1 MALEKDKLTIDIEL
15 ESGDANKAIEK
26 LAESL
31 KGLSKSTDKATDST
45 DDYNDSLEENQKEVK
60 GAKKESKKYSDT
72 LLNTAASITAV
83 NQALEIGRKVYGA
96 IKGVVDSTTEAF
108 AVQEKAELDLA
119 NALKLNGQFTRA
131 AFKDFKDFASELQN
145 TTTVGDET
153 TLGLLKIAKALNLT
167 NEQSKAAVQAAAG
180 LSAATGQDL
189 NSSFQQVTK
198 TFGGYAGELGEK
210 LPAIR
215 ELSKE
220 QLQAG
225 EATKLLI
232 DQFGGFASAAR
243 DTFSGQ
249 QIATANAF
257 GDVLEEIGEL
267 FVSVFDL
274 GGTAK
279 SLEQFFITI
288 GGQIAAFR
296 ERLVAV
302 LNAVDFNKI
311 IEPLKSIAMVIGTL
325 LIPFLYNLLVPL
337 GLVAAKF
344 IAIGAAITGVIVI
357 VDLLIRNMGQISVVF
372 GAIGDIIAAS
382 FNKGAASI
390 ASFVSFL
397 FEKLKQLIETIKG
410 FGLLPDSL
418 AESASA
424 SLDGFVAASDSA
436 MESFEKSAAD
446 AAESASN
453 SFSQLGDKGLLGG
466 VLDTIG
472 DIKGALNGLSTDAK
486 GVSEDLKQMGNDAQE
501 GLEKGAGATSG
512 GPKGGGASG
521 GQTNEKRTEI
531 AGSETLS
538 QVAAVFEAAFEGA
551 AMFAD
556 GIMQAA
562 NFFQGISEQMV
573 VGLSNMGNS
582 VVDGI
587 RQLPNFIAA
596 GVEALSGVLEAFV
609 TALPQAISKLL
620 TMLPGLI
627 TKVFAS
633 LNEFFKQIPAI
644 FMQIAEALP
653 GLIQQVMEQL
663 PTLLQNILRAIPQ
676 MIIPFIQVLP
686 RIIIDMLKE
695 LPTIIGVVIEELI
708 AAAGEI
714 VAALVDELI
723 TKGGLV
729 KIAVALV
736 KGIVQSIGAIVTA
749 LSKGLQRAFKS
760 IFKGVKAPEIDIGPF
775 QESVEKVVDTAAKGA
790 GKVAKE
796 VFGLIDLP
804 EDGQALAP
812 PEDPAA
818 KISEA
823 FQQAGKAVGGYL
835 DGAFAKLKS
844 VWMFIWN
851 TFLKPFTDLL
861 KTAWMFI
868 YKTFIEPGVKLWSA
882 AFDVLKSILMSAVK
896 VWQALFG
903 TLKAIVSDAFSV
915 VGDAFGVVSSI
926 LKNAFSAAIKFF
938 SGLAGIVKKA
948 FKAVMTFWKNIFK
961 GNIAQAFKGIFDF
974 FSTIPDLFMDAFRP
988 ILEFY
993 ENSFGQLVSFF
1004 KDSLMPFYENT
1015 FGRLVSFFTDQLLPF
1030 YQNSFGLL
1038 VSFFTKTFIPI
1049 IKSAFDPV
1057 MEVFQLIPRVLD
1069 YILNSY
1075 KTYFGALNQIFQAA
1089 IKPIKQL
1096 FDSMKGIF
1104 ADAFKPLLNAF
1115 DVSNIAGVFQKVF
1128 DAMNPGNLLDKLF
1141 NFAGIDTKFK
1151 ELFDNLNPLN
1161 LLNKMFSLIGGQGN
1175 MGQIEKLLGIDVPFV
1190 SFATGGFV
1198 PGKAMHQGDDK
1209 RNDTVPAL
1217 LSPGEAVIPR
1227 SALEDPQVA
1236 ALVQSIMD
1244 GSVQFAFGGVKVA
1257 PPKVSAPKVSTPN
1270 LEAPKIDFPKID
1282 APSLPTM
1289 NDVTK
1294 QIENLGESVKETLS
1308 SLDIATLLK
1317 EVERQIVTSL
1327 KNMISQTTGRMFSE
1341 GGLVKEPGFVETP
1354 GEFVFKKSA
1363 VDSIGASTLNDMNET
1378 GRMPGGDNIS
1388 NVVNVEAGAI
1398 NIQMV
1403 EGDSPQDIA
1412 ERVIEEI
1419 TRQTIDGRGIIFSSG
1434 VRAG

>member
-45 DDYNDSLEENQKEVK
+45 DDYNDTLEENQREVK

-131 AFKDFKDFASELQN
+131 AFQDFKDFASELQN

-198 TFGGYAGELGEK
+198 TFGGFAGELGEK

-296 ERLVAV
+296 ERLVVV
-302 LNAVDFNKI
+302 LNAVDFNKV

-344 IAIGAAITGVIVI
+344 IAIGAAITAVIVI

-410 FGLLPDSL
+410 FGLLPDGL

-466 VLDTIG
+466 VLDTID

-501 GLEKGAGATSG
+501 GLEKGASATSG

-521 GQTNEKRTEI
+521 GGKTNEKRTKI

-538 QVAAVFEAAFEGA
+538 KIVAVFESAFEGA
-551 AMFAD
+551 KAFAD
-556 GIMQAA
+556 GLMDAA
-562 NFFQGISEQMV
+562 SFFEGISEQMV
-573 VGLSNMGNS
+573 LGLQSMGNA

-587 RQLPNFIAA
+587 RQLPNMLMAM
-596 GVEALSGVLEAFV
+596 VEALEEILDAFV
-609 TALPQAISKLL
+609 TELPGILAKIID
-620 TMLPGLI
+620 MLPEMI
-627 TKVFAS
+627 DRVFKS
-633 LNEFFKQIPAI
+633 LNNFFKKIPVLFA
-644 FMQIAEALP
+644 QIAEALP
-653 GLIQQVMEQL
+653 EMLGQVMAQL
-663 PTLLQNILRAIPQ
+663 PTLIQNILQSIPR
-676 MIIPFIQVLP
+676 MIIPFIEAFPDFVVNLWREMP
-686 RIIIDMLKE
+686 KIISVFIIE
-695 LPTIIGVVIEELI
+695 LASAIGDVVV
-708 AAAGEI
+708 AFVDAFI
-714 VAALVDELI
+714 V
-723 TKGGLV
+723 KGGAV
-729 KIAVALV
+729 KMAEAVV
-736 KGIVQSIGAIVTA
+736 KGIIQSIGAIVTA
-749 LSKGLQRAFKS
+749 ISKAFQRNLKKVFGGLTLPPLNTEPFK
-760 IFKGVKAPEIDIGPF
+760 
-775 QESVEKVVDTAAKGA
+775 ESVKEVVDAASKGA

-804 EDGQALAP
+804 EGGAGEGVKNAQEEIAGAI
-812 PEDPAA
+812 E
-818 KISEA
+818 I
-823 FQQAGKAVGGYL
+823 AGKRINGLWQSFLAGL
-835 DGAFAKLKS
+835 ERTWKR
-844 VWMFIWN
+844 IWN
-851 TFLKPFTDLL
+851 KYLKPIYELVRRAWLFVFNFFTETLPNALRAAWLFVFNFFTETLPSAIMAAWEFVIMFFNTIKEKIFDPIAKALSSVFDTIKTQIFDPIVGALSSVFDGIKENIFDPIVGALSSVFDGIKENIFDPIVDLFDGVFDGFV
-861 KTAWMFI
+861 KAA
-868 YKTFIEPGVKLWSA
+868 EPLTN
-882 AFDVLKSILMSAVK
+882 
-896 VWQALFG
+896 ALN
-903 TLKAIVSDAFSV
+903 T
-915 VGDAFGVVSSI
+915 
-926 LKNAFSAAIKFF
+926 
-938 SGLAGIVKKA
+938 IVKPFEDLA
-948 FKAVMTFWKNIFK
+948 SALSTFKIEAPSIDVPELEFPDVNGAQI
-961 GNIAQAFKGIFDF
+961 GSEIAQAFNTIIQGAFTPLKTIANGFIDVLNKLKIGPVGWSISAGRLGSASGTLIPEIDLLPGTIQRFEQGGMVGGIFD
-974 FSTIPDLFMDAFRP
+974 
-988 ILEFY
+988 
-993 ENSFGQLVSFF
+993 G
-1004 KDSLMPFYENT
+1004 
-1015 FGRLVSFFTDQLLPF
+1015 TD
-1030 YQNSFGLL
+1030 N
-1038 VSFFTKTFIPI
+1038 
-1049 IKSAFDPV
+1049 
-1057 MEVFQLIPRVLD
+1057 QLI
-1069 YILNSY
+1069 
-1075 KTYFGALNQIFQAA
+1075 AA
-1089 IKPIKQL
+1089 Q
-1096 FDSMKGIF
+1096 
-1104 ADAFKPLLNAF
+1104 
-1115 DVSNIAGVFQKVF
+1115 
-1128 DAMNPGNLLDKLF
+1128 
-1141 NFAGIDTKFK
+1141 
-1151 ELFDNLNPLN
+1151 
-1161 LLNKMFSLIGGQGN
+1161 
-1175 MGQIEKLLGIDVPFV
+1175 
-1190 SFATGGFV
+1190 
-1198 PGKAMHQGDDK
+1198 
-1209 RNDTVPAL
+1209 
-1217 LSPGEAVIPR
+1217 
-1227 SALEDPQVA
+1227 
-1236 ALVQSIMD
+1236 
-1244 GSVQFAFGGVKVA
+1244 
-1257 PPKVSAPKVSTPN
+1257 
-1270 LEAPKIDFPKID
+1270 
-1282 APSLPTM
+1282 
-1289 NDVTK
+1289 
-1294 QIENLGESVKETLS
+1294 
-1308 SLDIATLLK
+1308 
-1317 EVERQIVTSL
+1317 
-1327 KNMISQTTGRMFSE
+1327 
-1341 GGLVKEPGFVETP
+1341 P
-1354 GEFVFKKSA
+1354 GEFVFKRSA
-1363 VDSIGASTLNDMNET
+1363 VDSIGQGNLAAMNET

-1388 NVVNVEAGAI
+1388 NVVNVEPGAI